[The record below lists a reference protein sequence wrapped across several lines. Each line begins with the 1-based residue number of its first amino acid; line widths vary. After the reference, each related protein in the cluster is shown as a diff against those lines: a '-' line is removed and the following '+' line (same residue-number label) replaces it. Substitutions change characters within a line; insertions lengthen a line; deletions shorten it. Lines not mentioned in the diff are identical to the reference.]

1 MRCENQVA
9 WKGISN
15 NIISHVISVSPCH
28 VLLYIVSLIHKG
40 LQSKAFFFLP
50 LGAERCF
57 KPHRN
62 RAQGF
67 FPFYWQIPFF
77 SCLCIF
83 PSFSQTAAEP
93 YFHFSLPGQTPQS
106 FHNGFTR
113 KAPKAAAPVAGCRAQ
128 FTPAATSAKATAA
141 CSKAKTFW
149 CEQS

>member
-1 MRCENQVA
+1 MWESGSMERNLKQHHFSCDLRITMSCITVYSITDSQRTSIKSIFFSCPWEPSA
-9 WKGISN
+9 ASN
-15 NIISHVISVSPCH
+15 HTGTELKDFSPSTGK
-28 VLLYIVSLIHKG
+28 Y
-40 LQSKAFFFLP
+40 
-50 LGAERCF
+50 
-57 KPHRN
+57 
-62 RAQGF
+62 
-67 FPFYWQIPFF
+67 PFF

-93 YFHFSLPGQTPQS
+93 YFHFSSPGQTPQS

>member
-1 MRCENQVA
+1 MERNLKQHHFSCDLRITMSCITVYSITDSQRTSI
-9 WKGISN
+9 KSI
-15 NIISHVISVSPCH
+15 
-28 VLLYIVSLIHKG
+28 
-40 LQSKAFFFLP
+40 FFLP

-93 YFHFSLPGQTPQS
+93 YFHFSSPGQTPQS

-128 FTPAATSAKATAA
+128 FTPAATLAKATAA